1 MCNDVLKTA
10 SLQFG
15 FEQKVGTVDAISVL
29 FKTEILVK
37 IMYAVQ
43 QYFIVIKV

>member
-1 MCNDVLKTA
+1 VKKTLNLKCA
-10 SLQFG
+10 
-15 FEQKVGTVDAISVL
+15 EV
-29 FKTEILVK
+29 LVK